1 MKTYNRYM
9 AAFAAVAMAFASCS
23 EDEAFAPNASD
34 MVQIASAQI
43 AVETTTR
50 VNSLG
55 AGDVFENGDN
65 ILLVNHSRGV
75 HNKGTYTATISGSTA
90 QWNLTD
96 GAVLWAPGSGENQL
110 TAYHPATDQFV
121 LPADQS
127 TEEKLI
133 AADHMTATA
142 VASRGDVVDLTFS
155 RHMAKVTFVPRL
167 VEGLT
172 TVNSFTIATTD
183 AATPSVTPFT
193 TSSGYFTAILTPGT
207 YAAGETVV
215 TMTASNSTQQF
226 SFVAKTKNALT
237 LEAGK
242 AYTLDIQVGKD
253 IVAFNNIRV
262 QSWTDYALGSEDA
275 EEFSYSYDAATKTLT
290 VLHAD
295 MDNDYQ
301 LSTVLQEYL
310 ALGAVNF
317 VLGGCPTPNNY
328 YKINNGESNVSLT
341 LPDVVSMEY
350 ADCWVYGEKITELN
364 LPQVRKLGEGAI
376 YNTGLTEFKIP
387 ATVTEIYGNPFVLL
401 MPGMGVNSDHR
412 YADNPDLATI
422 TVASDNKN
430 FSIDNNKCL
439 YNVSDANNKVLVTD
453 LDAYK
458 GSSVSVPLYT
468 TAIGA
473 YAFKDHYMLTSATIA
488 NTIENTVTSIG
499 DYAFYN
505 CKKLAS
511 IEIPSSVTHIGEKAF
526 YNNGVNL
533 TITYDGTMAQA
544 KVLFAKSGIKT
555 GDVII
560 CSDGTYTHE

>member
-1 MKTYNRYM
+1 MKTYNKYM
-9 AAFAAVAMAFASCS
+9 AAFAAVAMVFSSCS

-295 MDNDYQ
+295 VDNDYQ

-317 VLGGCPTPNNY
+317 VLGGCPTPNY
-328 YKINNGESNVSLT
+328 YYDINEGESNVSLT
-341 LPDVVSMEY
+341 LPDVISLNFPHCY
-350 ADCWVYGEKITELN
+350 VYGKKITELN
-364 LPQVRKLGEGAI
+364 LPQVRSLRNGSI
-376 YNTGLTEFKIP
+376 YETGLIEFEIP

-401 MPGMGVNSDHR
+401 RAGYSESTNYCS
-412 YADNPDLATI
+412 ANPSLSSI
-422 TVASDNKN
+422 TVAAGNQN
-430 FSIDNNKCL
+430 FCIESGNYL
-439 YNVSDANNKVLVTD
+439 YNVSDANNKVLVTG

-458 GSSVSVPLYT
+458 GTSVNVPSSAT
-468 TAIGA
+468 GIGA
-473 YAFKDHYMLTSATIA
+473 YAFAEHYMLTSVTIPSG
-488 NTIENTVTSIG
+488 ITSVG
-499 DYAFYN
+499 AYAFYN
-505 CKKLAS
+505 CRKLA
-511 IEIPSSVTHIGEKAF
+511 T
-526 YNNGVNL
+526 VN
-533 TITYDGTMAQA
+533 YSGTMAQA
-544 KVLFAKSGIKT
+544 KALFVDAKIPT
-555 GDVII
+555 GCQVK
-560 CSDGTYTHE
+560 CSDGTYTQE